1 MEHIQNATLA
11 GGVIVGAV
19 ADMHLSPFGAIV
31 AGSLA
36 GIVGTLGFVHVQP
49 YLAEKLKIIDTCGE
63 EINKYLCDI
72 AKNISSVIKNI
83 FILTFLPQ
91 VLTTCTG
98 CRLCWAGCCPC

>member
-36 GIVGTLGFVHVQP
+36 GIVGTLGFVYVQP
-49 YLAEKLKIIDTCGE
+49 YLAEKLKITDTCGE
-63 EINKYLCDI
+63 EINRLILVSCA
-72 AKNISSVIKNI
+72 AKFPAS
-83 FILTFLPQ
+83 
-91 VLTTCTG
+91 
-98 CRLCWAGCCPC
+98 